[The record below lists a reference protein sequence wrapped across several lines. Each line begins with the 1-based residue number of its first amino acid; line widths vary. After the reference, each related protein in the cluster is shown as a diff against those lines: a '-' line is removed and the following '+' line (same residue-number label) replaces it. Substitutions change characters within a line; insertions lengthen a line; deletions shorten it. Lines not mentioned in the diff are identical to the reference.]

1 MNARLLRKIVTTYV
15 NPPVPFRNFDW
26 SAVFE
31 GYEPGD
37 SIGHGHT
44 EQEAIDWLIAE
55 EAHLIATE
63 HAKERGGRMTDDI
76 RNLLHRA
83 HAQWNA
89 QRFGDQ
95 R

>member
-1 MNARLLRKIVTTYV
+1 MNARLTRPVVTS
-15 NPPVPFRNFDW
+15 NPRPPVPSRAFDW

-37 SIGHGHT
+37 SIGHGET

-63 HAKERGGRMTDDI
+63 HSKEP
-76 RNLLHRA
+76 A
-83 HAQWNA
+83 
-89 QRFGDQ
+89 
-95 R
+95 